1 MKWEFADL
9 IHLSC
14 HCDSYRQT
22 ISLPGVQTGKT
33 GACKWAADGISQ
45 VPSHLV
51 FTSQMSSLV
60 APTLRNYGNL
70 LIFQRQVLSRNSF
83 AMMCEIQP
91 FLFYKPVYKSSWM
104 TWIQSRMLI
113 EADGLP
119 RALPWVWCWTSL
131 CYLETWIM
139 LHMFQFWFIAKASSV
154 HSAERDVSKCDL
166 DALVGQSPFGSV
178 CILSWLIELCWN

>member
-70 LIFQRQVLSRNSF
+70 LVFQRQVLSRNSF
-83 AMMCEIQP
+83 AIMCEIQP
-91 FLFYKPVYKSSWM
+91 FLFINQLMDDLNSKQDAHRSWWPSQSSALGVM
-104 TWIQSRMLI
+104 LNITVLPGNLDHASHVLVLIYCQSI
-113 EADGLP
+113 
-119 RALPWVWCWTSL
+119 L
-131 CYLETWIM
+131 C
-139 LHMFQFWFIAKASSV
+139 A
-154 HSAERDVSKCDL
+154 
-166 DALVGQSPFGSV
+166 
-178 CILSWLIELCWN
+178 